1 MTGRGLIAC
10 TGGAMLLGAIAWAS
24 PAPNRLTDRPLYEA
38 AAERG
43 IIPDCSD
50 IHCFRVLVPWSL
62 GLFPGESAVKWKAY
76 AVLANTA
83 AAVGVFLFSVRLGLT
98 SHAAVMAAALSL
110 LGFGSLYTLHDSF
123 TADPLMF
130 AVAPLVALLAV
141 ELRFVAAAV
150 LASVGVLAKEFAAAP
165 LYVFTLVS
173 LLERRRDVAARAL
186 AAANAA
192 LITWLVLQ
200 LTLMLRFN
208 YSYAD
213 NPSTQLMSGG
223 YLAVWFANQ
232 TPASAAS
239 AIVNEF
245 GVLWLLAPIGMIIA
259 PPHLRHWAWAA
270 LPVAMLFAYVQQPDR
285 ALWNF
290 HFLVTPLAAVILD
303 RTHRGLAWG
312 TIALFAV
319 ANLRVGAQLPFVPAA
334 RGVMAA
340 SLLLAAVGVIWAWKA
355 RQLRPAPAPREALV

>member
-1 MTGRGLIAC
+1 
-10 TGGAMLLGAIAWAS
+10 MLLGAIAWAS
-24 PAPNRLTDRPLYEA
+24 PPPNRQTDRAVYEA

-62 GLFPGESAVKWKAY
+62 GVIPGDSAVKWKAY
-76 AVLANTA
+76 AAIANTA
-83 AAVGVFLFSVRLGLT
+83 AAAGVFLFSVRVGLT
-98 SHAAVMAAALSL
+98 SHAALMAAALSL

-130 AVAPLVALLAV
+130 AVAP
-141 ELRFVAAAV
+141 FVAFLAIESRYLAAAA
-150 LASVGVLAKEFAAAP
+150 LASIGVLAKEFAAAP
-165 LYVFTLVS
+165 LYIFTLVS
-173 LLERRRDVAARAL
+173 LLERRRAVASRTL
-186 AAANAA
+186 VAANAA

-213 NPSTQLMSGG
+213 NPSTQLMDGG

-239 AIVNEF
+239 ALINEF
-245 GVLWLLAPIGMIIA
+245 GVLWWLAPIGLMLA
-259 PPHLRHWAWAA
+259 PQHLSHWAWAS
-270 LPVAMLFAYVQQPDR
+270 LPVALLFVYVQQPDR

-290 HFLVTPLAAVILD
+290 HFVVTPLAALILD
-303 RTHRGLAWG
+303 RTHRGLAWA
-312 TIALFAV
+312 TIAFFAV
-319 ANLRVGAQLPFVPAA
+319 ANLRVGAQLSFVPAA
-334 RGVMAA
+334 RGMIAA
-340 SLLLAAVGVIWAWKA
+340 SLLVGAVGVWWAWKA
-355 RQLRPAPAPREALV
+355 RRLRRAAVPQEALV